1 MALQAR
7 FVSLPHAPARSSS
20 RRRAT
25 FRIGYSDRLS
35 LLESELNKLG
45 AKSIVIQAQFEAK
58 DIRNDG
64 WPRSSARPKGPA
76 VILSFE
82 SKHGPLSYP
91 CDSYDA
97 WEDNLYAIA
106 LALEALR
113 AVDRYGVTTRAEQYK
128 GWAQLPPPKPSSSTF
143 STSIEASAW
152 MADVAG
158 VVDGRPLCGEGLE
171 FAYRVA
177 AKRLHPDVSGGS
189 TEQFQRLQDAV
200 RILRAANR

>member
-7 FVSLPHAPARSSS
+7 FVPLGPVSGRSAG

-35 LLESELNKLG
+35 LLESELAKLG
-45 AKSIVIQAQFEAK
+45 AKEIVIQAQFEAK

-76 VILSFE
+76 VVLSFQ

-113 AVDRYGVTTRAEQYK
+113 AVDRYGVTKRAEQYK
-128 GWAQLPPPKPSSSTF
+128 GWAQLPPAKPSGSDF
-143 STSIEASAW
+143 STPIGASA
-152 MADVAG
+152 
-158 VVDGRPLCGEGLE
+158 
-171 FAYRVA
+171 
-177 AKRLHPDVSGGS
+177 
-189 TEQFQRLQDAV
+189 
-200 RILRAANR
+200 